1 MSIGGVTAGGCSATP
16 APDPVPAL
24 QGMVRRE
31 EMDLQDWLSCV
42 SASTPKG
49 RAEIQSLSA
58 QISAARA
65 EISRAQQSQ
74 SATHSTPA
82 QSLTYSAPTAVSKAA
97 TQTQPGQ
104 LDVWA

>member
-1 MSIGGVTAGGCSATP
+1 MSIGAVSAGGCSTTP
-16 APDPVPAL
+16 SPDPVPAL

-49 RAEIQSLSA
+49 KAEIQSLSA

-74 SATHSTPA
+74 SATRSTPA
-82 QSLTYSAPTAVSKAA
+82 QSLTYSPPTAANKPA
-97 TQTQPGQ
+97 TPTEPGQ
-104 LDVWA
+104 VDVWA